1 MEENPLRRTGRW
13 GNRGREGVSS
23 GSSSRTRSS
32 FGTHKL
38 VSSTG
43 IAHGIRVPSSQGR
56 APSGAAGVPTNPPIA
71 PLTEGG
77 VQCAQAAQVPPRN
90 QTSTPMAALQTGGQ
104 QEADRVTAH
113 VASALT
119 ARERMEL
126 ERLRADHKRLK
137 ADHARICRS
146 LLLETEKNKEPYR
159 FCKMEEVKVR
169 CCPTNFCFYC
179 RT

>member
-13 GNRGREGVSS
+13 GNRGREGVSL
-23 GSSSRTRSS
+23 GSSSRTRS
-32 FGTHKL
+32 FGAHRL
-38 VSSTG
+38 VSSTSV
-43 IAHGIRVPSSQGR
+43 AQGIRVPSSEGR
-56 APSGAAGVPTNPPIA
+56 APSAAAGVPTHPQTA

-77 VQCAQAAQVPPRN
+77 VQRAQAAQVPPRN

-169 CCPTNFCFYC
+169 CCPANFCSYC
-179 RT
+179 